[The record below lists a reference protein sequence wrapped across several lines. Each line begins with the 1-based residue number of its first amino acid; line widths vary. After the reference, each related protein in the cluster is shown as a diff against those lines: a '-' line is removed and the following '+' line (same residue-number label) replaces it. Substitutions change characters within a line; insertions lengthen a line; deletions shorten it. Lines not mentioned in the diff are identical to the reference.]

1 MIQSI
6 DIAKLRNAEY
16 IQFSRDFLTVVSL
29 NNQAALKVVPE
40 YTAFEAVIQVIEG
53 VFKTDQGSNITP
65 LIEALDIRRDMA
77 ITGIFKNI
85 DSYTTHF
92 DEVKKAAGNVLMNH
106 LKVYGNITSIVT
118 TALPAETAVVNSMV
132 ADFGTKAELKA
143 ALELLGLNDWVAELQ
158 SANEQLSQKY
168 IERIVET
175 GNANA
180 NVIKDKRLEANALY
194 YELRNMIVAQATV
207 VKNAPPFPK
216 ALGELNAVV
225 EQYNAILAN
234 RGGNKGDTPPPT
246 EE

>member
-6 DIAKLRNAEY
+6 DITKLRNAEY
-16 IQFSRDFLTVVSL
+16 IQFSRDFLTVVAL

-40 YTAFEAVIQVIEG
+40 YTDFEAVIQIIEG

-77 ITGIFKNI
+77 IMGIYKTV
-85 DSYTTHF
+85 DGLTHHF
-92 DEVKKAAGNVLMNH
+92 EPSKKQAADVLLNH
-106 LKVYGNITSIVT
+106 LKVYGNATSVIDN
-118 TALPAETAVVNSMV
+118 ALPAETAIVNSMV
-132 ADFGTKAELKA
+132 ADLGTKGELKA
-143 ALELLGLNDWVAELQ
+143 ALELLGIGDWVAELQ

-168 IERIVET
+168 IERIVEA
-175 GNANA
+175 GHANP

-194 YELRNMIVAQATV
+194 YKLRDMVVAQATV
-207 VKNAPPFPK
+207 VKNAPPFSK
-216 ALGELNAVV
+216 AIGELNAVV

-246 EE
+246 AE